1 MLQFLESLS
10 HSAGA
15 MALDYRSRLSGLSI
29 QHKSIRDVVSE
40 ADIAIEKHLCARILE
55 KFPHHAI
62 YGEESGKTGSG
73 HERWI
78 IDPIDGTGSFVRG
91 QPYFSISIAYEKNGV
106 VQAGAVFA
114 PVLGE
119 LFMAE
124 KGKGATCNGRPIK
137 VSQQGILNQSIFATG
152 FACLRAGARHNNMP
166 YLQAVLPQLCDMRR
180 LGSAALDLA
189 FVASGRL
196 DGFWELYLN
205 LYDVAAGLLLV
216 EEAGGKSTEFN
227 GDAIVSCKE
236 ILSTNGILHDQMVS
250 LMTATK
256 NSVGLPLDLHG
267 TDLI

>member
-1 MLQFLESLS
+1 MLDFIDSLS
-10 HSAGA
+10 RSAGA

-29 QHKSIRDVVSE
+29 QHKSIRDIVSE
-40 ADIAIEKHLCARILE
+40 ADIAIEKHLCARIVE
-55 KFPHHAI
+55 KFPKHAI

-91 QPYFSISIAYEKNGV
+91 QPYFSISIAYEKNGIV
-106 VQAGAVFA
+106 EAGAVFA

-137 VSQQGILNQSIFATG
+137 VSQQGRLNQSMFATG
-152 FACLRAGARHNNMP
+152 FACLRDGAKHNNLP

-180 LGSAALDLA
+180 MGSAALDLA
-189 FVASGRL
+189 YVASGRL

-216 EEAGGKSTEFN
+216 KEAGGQCSEFN
-227 GDAIVSCKE
+227 GEPIVTCNE
-236 ILSTNGILHDQMVS
+236 ILSTNGILHDQMVAIMS
-250 LMTATK
+250 ATK
-256 NSVGLPLDLHG
+256 NSVGLPLDR
-267 TDLI
+267 